1 MKRRD
6 ESEIRQIIG
15 MNQVE
20 VAGLPKNR
28 VGLASV
34 GKGKGSAETLLHHEK
49 SERYRQAPKSRDRP
63 FTVSI
68 RT

>member
-1 MKRRD
+1 MKRRN
-6 ESEIRQIIG
+6 ESEIWQIIG

-49 SERYRQAPKSRDRP
+49 SERSPPSSQKQRQTIYSLN
-63 FTVSI
+63 
-68 RT
+68 